1 MGLNW
6 FYRVLLGF
14 TESDLVTASGNRLN
28 RVKPSLQKATDQFL
42 LYCPSNPTR
51 SLRSPPAK
59 TKEKRI
65 KAKQKKTKTKKTRR
79 PSISRV
85 STVGVA
91 RKAFPPTRHQRVNRK
106 KNRIMNLS
114 HSATVRLL
122 FSNGADSIVLFRCFF
137 Y

>member
-65 KAKQKKTKTKKTRR
+65 KAKQKTKTKKNTAPFNQ
-79 PSISRV
+79 PS
-85 STVGVA
+85 
-91 RKAFPPTRHQRVNRK
+91 VNR
-106 KNRIMNLS
+106 RRGTQS
-114 HSATVRLL
+114 VSANTPSAR
-122 FSNGADSIVLFRCFF
+122 
-137 Y
+137 